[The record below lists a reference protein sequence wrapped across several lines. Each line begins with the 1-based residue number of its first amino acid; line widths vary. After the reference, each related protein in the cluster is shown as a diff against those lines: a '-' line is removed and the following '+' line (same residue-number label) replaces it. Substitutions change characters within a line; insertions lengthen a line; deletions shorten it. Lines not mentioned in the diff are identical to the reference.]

1 MSRRNTLKRS
11 SPLLET
17 LPGGHVVHEACVGGG
32 KCHWSSRLA
41 RNMSRTLRFDIHL
54 NNALGIYHPGD
65 MLSGHVTVLASEDIP
80 VHGKDMHSSIT
91 YCHRHSS
98 GHLLLNSFI

>member
-1 MSRRNTLKRS
+1 
-11 SPLLET
+11 
-17 LPGGHVVHEACVGGG
+17 
-32 KCHWSSRLA
+32 
-41 RNMSRTLRFDIHL
+41 MSRTLRFDIHL

-80 VHGKDMHSSIT
+80 VHGKNMHSSTT

-98 GHLLLNSFI
+98 GHLLLNSFIWAIRRLPISTFYTSFWNPHIP